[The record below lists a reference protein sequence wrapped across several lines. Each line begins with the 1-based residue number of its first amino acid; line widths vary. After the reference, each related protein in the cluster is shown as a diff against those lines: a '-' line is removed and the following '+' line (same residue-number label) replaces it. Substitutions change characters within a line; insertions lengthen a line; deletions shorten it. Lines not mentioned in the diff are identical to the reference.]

1 MKKLLAAIALAAV
14 VLGLAQSFDTVSTR
28 VTRIETRRAVKSI
41 EINFTP
47 DGKFQDAMV
56 YIVDRVV
63 DTNGAV
69 VYAETPGVSK
79 QLDRQWM
86 RRHQGAPGRRQGP
99 RVVRGVGLPSH
110 QDPK

>member
-79 QLDRQWM
+79 QLDRQWID
-86 RRHQGAPGRRQGP
+86 ATKERQDAAKAIESFAA
-99 RVVRGVGLPSH
+99 LAY
-110 QDPK
+110 QATKNPK